1 MRHRKSGRQL
11 NRNSSHRKAMF
22 SNMAASLIESEV
34 IKTTLPKAKELRRVV
49 EPLITL
55 AKEDSV
61 ANRRLAFSRMR
72 SKSAV
77 GKLFTEH
84 GPRYQDRPGG
94 YTRILKCGFRTGDAA
109 PMAYIELVGRPIV
122 TEELDEDYASAQ
134 ALPAAAETV
143 EETVKPV
150 AETAA
155 EETVAEEA
163 AVEEAVE
170 EAAVEETAEETSA
183 EAADDRAAE
192 GTSDESSSEE
202 EKKDG

>member
-1 MRHRKSGRQL
+1 
-11 NRNSSHRKAMF
+11 
-22 SNMAASLIESEV
+22 
-34 IKTTLPKAKELRRVV
+34 
-49 EPLITL
+49 
-55 AKEDSV
+55 
-61 ANRRLAFSRMR
+61 MR

-77 GKLFTEH
+77 GKLFTEF

-122 TEELDEDYASAQ
+122 VEELDEDYANAQ

-143 EETVKPV
+143 EEAVDPV
-150 AETAA
+150 AETAT

-163 AVEEAVE
+163 VVE
-170 EAAVEETAEETSA
+170 EAAEEVVEETSA
-183 EAADDRAAE
+183 EAADDSAAE
-192 GTSDESSSEE
+192 AATDESSSEE